1 MDWNQIVEGIKE
13 FWNQPVPIIGFTVGT
28 VIIGVIAILAKTSI
42 GKKALNW
49 MKEKYAELVNGYN
62 ETKKQYEEIIKT
74 KDETIAKLTEMY
86 NEKLALV
93 QANKDKEREIII
105 ALGNCIN
112 NLKVKKIIEEY
123 SQSKE
128 ITDLSDLV
136 DEVKAKYES
145 KYQELLSRLEVLEN
159 ERKDS
164 DTVKEEI

>member
-28 VIIGVIAILAKTSI
+28 IIIGVIAILAKTSI

-49 MKEKYAELVNGYN
+49 MKEKYTELLNGYN

-112 NLKVKKIIEEY
+112 NVKVKKIIEEY

-136 DEVKAKYES
+136 DEVKEKYES

-164 DTVKEEI
+164 DTTKEEI

>member
-28 VIIGVIAILAKTSI
+28 IIIGVIAILAKTSI

-49 MKEKYAELVNGYN
+49 MKEKYTELLNGYN

-112 NLKVKKIIEEY
+112 NVKVKKIIEEY

-128 ITDLSDLV
+128 ITDLSALV

-164 DTVKEEI
+164 DTTKEEI